1 MAELAHVSPEQACAH
16 PNWSMGRKISV
27 DSASMMNKGLELI
40 EACWLFD
47 ATPSQVEVVIHPQ
60 SVIHSLVDYIDG
72 SVLAQLGNPDMRTPI
87 ANALAWPERIDSG
100 VAPLDLFAIA
110 RLDFQAPDEERFPCL
125 RLARQAA
132 EAGNSAPAML
142 NAANEVA
149 VAAFL
154 DGRVRYLEIASIIE
168 EVLNLEPVVAVDDLE
183 AVFTADAKARVLA
196 GQWLSRHGR

>member
-1 MAELAHVSPEQACAH
+1 M
-16 PNWSMGRKISV
+16 
-27 DSASMMNKGLELI
+27 
-40 EACWLFD
+40 
-47 ATPSQVEVVIHPQ
+47 
-60 SVIHSLVDYIDG
+60 
-72 SVLAQLGNPDMRTPI
+72 
-87 ANALAWPERIDSG
+87 
-100 VAPLDLFAIA
+100 APLDLFAIA

-154 DGRVRYLEIASIIE
+154 DGRVRYPEIASIIE
-168 EVLNLEPVVAVDDLE
+168 EVLSLEPVVVVEDLE